1 MAWNGSD
8 NTGSVPVKK
17 PAGVKP
23 AASGSVP
30 KVLLA
35 AAVVVALCAAVVV
48 YFLLRGSGKPAPKAP
63 EKPSGGK
70 IVEVTPAPAKP
81 KGPSMPT
88 KPPEEKQLS
97 TREKRLKYYR
107 EKYGNNIPDNLKPVV
122 YFLEHP
128 PQKTFK
134 VEGDTPYLRHPSERH
149 IAGLILVEPGTLFVM
164 KPEYGEAF
172 DKDFLN
178 ALMDKI
184 EIYDDDPE
192 DVKRVKEEVEQVKK
206 EISAICRKE
215 GKIPSEIMNE
225 QAAAMFE
232 LGRYQRDLEDE
243 LDKVYDNPD
252 LTDDEAGDF
261 FKAANKLLESKGLA
275 PLALPDMSKRS
286 LRLVYNER
294 VAARKA
300 AQKQQE
306 QQEGTK

>member
-1 MAWNGSD
+1 MSWNGS
-8 NTGSVPVKK
+8 NQSKTATSRPGGQS
-17 PAGVKP
+17 P
-23 AASGSVP
+23 AAKSDNLG
-30 KVLLA
+30 LTYIITFT
-35 AAVVVALCAAVVV
+35 VVVAVAAAA
-48 YFLLRGSGKPAPKAP
+48 YFVLRSKREETPQQLP
-63 EKPSGGK
+63 ESSGGK
-70 IVEVTPAPAKP
+70 IAEVVPATNRAE
-81 KGPSMPT
+81 SA
-88 KPPEEKQLS
+88 KPPEEKPLS

-107 EKYGNNIPDNLKPVV
+107 DKYGNNIPDNLKPVV

-149 IAGLILVEPGTLFVM
+149 IAGLVLVEPGTFFVM

-178 ALMDKI
+178 ALMEKI

-215 GKIPSEIMNE
+215 GKVPSEIMNE

-232 LGRYQRDLEDE
+232 LGRYQRDLEEE
-243 LDKVYDNPD
+243 LDKIYDNPD
-252 LTDDEAGDF
+252 LQDAEVDDF
-261 FKAANKLLESKGLA
+261 FKAANKLLESKGL
-275 PLALPDMSKRS
+275 PQLQLPDMSRRS
-286 LRLVYNER
+286 VRLAYNKR

-300 AQKQQE
+300 EQKQQKQQE
-306 QQEGTK
+306 ETK

>member
-8 NTGSVPVKK
+8 NTGSVPAK
-17 PAGVKP
+17 PAGSKS
-23 AASGSVP
+23 AASGSVT

-35 AAVVVALCAAVVV
+35 AAVVAALCAAAVV
-48 YFLLRGSGKPAPKAP
+48 YFLLRGSGKPVPKAP

-70 IVEVTPAPAKP
+70 IAEVAPAV
-81 KGPSMPT
+81 T
-88 KPPEEKQLS
+88 NRVEAVKPPAEKPLS

-107 EKYGNNIPDNLKPVV
+107 DKYGNNIPDNLKPVV

-192 DVKRVKEEVEQVKK
+192 DVKRVKEEVELVKK

-232 LGRYQRDLEDE
+232 LGRYQRDLEAE
-243 LDKVYDNPD
+243 LDKIYDSAN
-252 LTDDEAGDF
+252 LSDDEVDDF

-286 LRLVYNER
+286 MRLAYNER

-306 QQEGTK
+306 QQKQQEGTK

>member
-8 NTGSVPVKK
+8 TTGSVPVK
-17 PAGVKP
+17 PARTKP

-35 AAVVVALCAAVVV
+35 VAVVAALCAAVVV
-48 YFLLRGSGKPAPKAP
+48 YFLLHDSGKPVPKAP

-70 IVEVTPAPAKP
+70 IAEVAPAVTNRVE
-81 KGPSMPT
+81 SV
-88 KPPEEKQLS
+88 KPPEEKPLS

-107 EKYGNNIPDNLKPVV
+107 DKYGNNIPDNLKPVV

-192 DVKRVKEEVEQVKK
+192 DVKRVKEEVELVKK

-232 LGRYQRDLEDE
+232 LGRYQRDLEAE
-243 LDKVYDNPD
+243 LDKIYDSAN
-252 LTDDEAGDF
+252 LSDDEVNDF

-286 LRLVYNER
+286 MRLAYNER

-306 QQEGTK
+306 QQKQQEGTK